1 MKAINQFVFRVC
13 AILMGCVIAFVIAE
27 LGIRLLMPQMT
38 GPILVTFDPQLGP
51 IPVPNQ
57 VGRRTIPGIYS
68 YSFRN
73 NSLGLRSDKEYSYK
87 KQSDFRILLLGDS
100 FCYGYGVDDNQ
111 TFAYETQKKLS
122 SKKWSAEVINA
133 GNGGQGTDYALKF
146 YQTLGHKFRPD
157 LTVLCFFSNDFADNE
172 RSLYYSIGKSG
183 GLYPKSLSN
192 SLEAKKE
199 FLKRIPLYDWSL
211 SWSHV
216 ANLLKQTAI
225 KILVKLG
232 KATENRAFGLIIHYG
247 KGNSISG
254 YSNEQNLKLTST
266 FIRHLRIEIQKAG
279 SDLLVL
285 YLPSNVEVERYRH
298 ARGLSS
304 DENALCKML
313 ESQHIEFLSLTA
325 AISNTEEPIPRLY
338 YREGHWTPLTHSLVA
353 GYISKYIKRC
363 FKNDF
368 AN

>member
-13 AILMGCVIAFVIAE
+13 AILMGCVVAFVISE
-27 LGIRLLMPQMT
+27 LGIRLLVPQMT

-57 VGRRTIPGIYS
+57 VGRRTIPGVYS

-146 YQTLGHKFRPD
+146 YQTLGHKFGPD

-172 RSLYYSIGKSG
+172 RSLYYSIGKG
-183 GLYPKSLSN
+183 GRLYPKTLPN
-192 SLEAKKE
+192 SLEERKE
-199 FLKRIPLYDWSL
+199 VLEHFPLYNWL
-211 SWSHV
+211 ISWSHV
-216 ANLLKQTAI
+216 ANLFKRTAL
-225 KILVKLG
+225 KILAGLG
-232 KATENRAFGLIIHYG
+232 RATENRAFGLIIHYG
-247 KGNSISG
+247 NGSSTSG
-254 YSNEQNLKLTST
+254 YSNEQNIKLTST
-266 FIRHLRIEIQKAG
+266 FIRHLRKEIHRTG
-279 SDLLVL
+279 SSLLVL
-285 YLPSNVEVERYRH
+285 YIPSKVEVERYRKI
-298 ARGLSS
+298 RKLSS
-304 DENALCKML
+304 DENALGSML
-313 ESQHIEFLSLTA
+313 ASQHIELLSLTA
-325 AISNTEEPIPRLY
+325 AISNTEEPIPMLY
-338 YREGHWTPLTHSLVA
+338 YKEEHWTPLAHSLMAV
-353 GYISKYIKRC
+353 YISEYIEKR
-363 FKNDF
+363 FKKEISN
-368 AN
+368 